1 MISNYKDTTPSI
13 GKDTYV
19 APSADIIGKVTIGS
33 ESSVWPNV
41 SIRGDIDSITIGD
54 KTSIQE
60 NSTLHI
66 SEGLPLT
73 LGNQV
78 TVGHGVILHSCTVGD
93 NTIVGMGAIILDG
106 AVIGENSLVGAG
118 SLVTPGKVFPANSLI
133 MGSPAKV
140 IRERTPEEATQ
151 NKEHA
156 EGYVNLAKEYL

>member
-1 MISNYKDTTPSI
+1 MISNYKDSTPSI

-118 SLVTPGKVFPANSLI
+118 SLVTPGKVFPPNSLI

-140 IRERTPEEATQ
+140 IRERTPEEAEQ

-156 EGYVNLAKEYL
+156 QDYVNLAKEYL